1 MKIIIKSNYQKNRQK
16 KLENLQKNLKLC
28 INFTRDKDF
37 TEKGI
42 IQNSLGHKRGAIAD
56 LIGASEYQ
64 FNSQEM
70 LYKRR
75 RIVSLALSYKKQ
87 AIPDLN
93 QTIRLSLNRPQTYY
107 AKATVYDLNAAT
119 SFDRPNRADN

>member
-42 IQNSLGHKRGAIAD
+42 IQNSLGNKRGAIAD

-70 LYKRR
+70 RYKR

-93 QTIRLSLNRPQTYY
+93 QTIRLSLNQPQADYP
-107 AKATVYDLNAAT
+107 KATVYDLNAAT
-119 SFDRPNRADN
+119 SFDRPNRGDS